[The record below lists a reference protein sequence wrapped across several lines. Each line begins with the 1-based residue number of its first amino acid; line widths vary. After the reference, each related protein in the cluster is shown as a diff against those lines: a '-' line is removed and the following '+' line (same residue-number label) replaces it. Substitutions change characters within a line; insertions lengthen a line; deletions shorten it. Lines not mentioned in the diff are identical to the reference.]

1 MIIQNINNVNSEDI
15 VHIMGKK
22 SINNANYKQQL
33 NDGDDK
39 NSGSMWSFENYT
51 ILIWKAFTI
60 FFRMCMLKASWH
72 LNATQKDMLFKVI
85 HVKLVL

>member
-51 ILIWKAFTI
+51 ILI
-60 FFRMCMLKASWH
+60 
-72 LNATQKDMLFKVI
+72 
-85 HVKLVL
+85 